1 MCTILVLVLINPLST
16 RLDNIVQY
24 TYTISCTCTYKP
36 SVNYTS
42 RMSKLQTSEM
52 PVTDNELD
60 S

>member
-16 RLDNIVQY
+16 RLDNIVQ
-24 TYTISCTCTYKP
+24 CTYEVVLVLIN

-52 PVTDNELD
+52 PVTDNKLD